1 MSQNVDG
8 RNMDVITHLATVTL
22 VYLMTNIGWAR
33 LLARGQVCGCF
44 ISPPFPI
51 ILNGKLLQ
59 LWNDLPMS

>member
-33 LLARGQVCGCF
+33 LLARGQ
-44 ISPPFPI
+44 
-51 ILNGKLLQ
+51 